1 MRLLKI
7 SEFEIT
13 SVDCIGY
20 TYTLSMAI
28 FGTVEQKWVLSNEEL
43 QKSSVKVFT
52 KLSST
57 VMAFTSAG
65 SLIN

>member
-1 MRLLKI
+1 M
-7 SEFEIT
+7 ST
-13 SVDCIGY
+13 IGY